1 MQILTIILF
10 SGLAGI
16 IGTGLGGLI
25 GIFLGK
31 KTERTISMVLT
42 FASGIMVS
50 IALFDLMP
58 EASDISGPLITALGV
73 LVGVAVIFAFNY
85 SIDKATQ
92 RAKKK
97 VKTHDTLKSLHHQEK
112 LIITKAKTNSTSLL
126 RAGFIMLIAIS
137 LHNIPEGMAIGS
149 SGAVSINLSATLAIL
164 LALHNIPEGMTM
176 ATPLSAGGVGKLK
189 TLVLIILAGSTT
201 IIGGVLG
208 ALVGGI
214 GGVATSLAL
223 SFAAGAMLYVTFC
236 EILPQSVLMEKG
248 RLPALFSIFG
258 IVLGFIIT
266 TTL

>member
-58 EASDISGPLITALGV
+58 EANIISGPFITAFGV
-73 LVGVAVIFAFNY
+73 LIGVFVIFGFNY
-85 SIDKATQ
+85 WIDKTSQ
-92 RAKKK
+92 RVKRK
-97 VKTHDTLKSLHHQEK
+97 VKTHNTLKGLHHQEN
-112 LIITKAKTNSTSLL
+112 LIIKKTSSKRLL
-126 RAGFIMLIAIS
+126 RAGFIMLLAIS

-149 SGAVSINLSATLAIL
+149 SGTVSVNLSITLAVL
-164 LALHNIPEGMTM
+164 LALHNIPEGMAI
-176 ATPLSAGGVGKLK
+176 ATPLSAGGVGKIK
-189 TLVLIILAGSTT
+189 TMLLITLAGATT
-201 IIGGVLG
+201 IIGGAIG
-208 ALVGGI
+208 ALIGNI

-248 RLPALFSIFG
+248 RLPALFSILG
-258 IVLGFIIT
+258 IIVGFIVT
-266 TTL
+266 TVL

>member
-1 MQILTIILF
+1 MQILKIILF

-31 KTERTISMVLT
+31 RTERTISMVLT

-58 EASDISGPLITALGV
+58 EANEIGGTFITALGV
-73 LVGVAVIFAFNY
+73 LIGVVVIFGFNY
-85 SIDKATQ
+85 WIDKATQ
-92 RAKKK
+92 RVKKK

-112 LIITKAKTNSTSLL
+112 LIITKSKPNSTRLL
-126 RAGFIMLIAIS
+126 KAGFIMLLAIS

-149 SGAVSINLSATLAIL
+149 SGAVSINLSVTLAIL
-164 LALHNIPEGMTM
+164 LALHNIPEGMAM

-189 TLVLIILAGSTT
+189 IIVLIILAGSTT
-201 IIGGVLG
+201 IIGGTLG
-208 ALVGGI
+208 AIIGGI

-223 SFAAGAMLYVTFC
+223 AFAAGAMLYVTFC

-248 RLPALFSIFG
+248 RLPALFSILG